1 MNTLWKNKVKPKKK
15 RTSIQLLLLHW
26 IVNQS
31 TTTLVRNVFFSP
43 RPKPWY
49 PRAMLVNWWHKSPR
63 NISFRSR
70 SFDHPGLFFITSH
83 SNYIQIRIFP
93 HYNKINL
100 SNCYTYDYT
109 KKNALDFFDEMNNE
123 NGKKQHDPFILDVSR
138 PEQNAGQQRKFTT
151 PVQ

>member
-1 MNTLWKNKVKPKKK
+1 MNTLWKNKVKPKK

-31 TTTLVRNVFFSP
+31 NTTLVRNVFFSP
-43 RPKPWY
+43 RPLPWY
-49 PRAMLVNWWHKSPR
+49 PRAILVNWWRKSPR
-63 NISFRSR
+63 NLSFRSR

-93 HYNKINL
+93 HYNKINQ

-109 KKNALDFFDEMNNE
+109 KK
-123 NGKKQHDPFILDVSR
+123 KKMLSMIKSNMTHFLDVSR